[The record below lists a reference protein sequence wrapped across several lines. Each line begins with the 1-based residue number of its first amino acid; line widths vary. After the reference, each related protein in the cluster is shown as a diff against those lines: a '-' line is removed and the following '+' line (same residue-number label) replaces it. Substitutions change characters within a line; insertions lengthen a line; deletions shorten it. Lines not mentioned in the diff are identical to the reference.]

1 MYKIDWKSNACV
13 CQEILEGNHPFFV
26 KFFLLKILK
35 WLIGSQSWIPLVINN
50 TTFIIPPAKYFL
62 RIQYAVC
69 PSQFITKE
77 GVSVSRLGIGIIHNL
92 EPFLYVDALVMEREI
107 VRDSDERFSF
117 P

>member
-1 MYKIDWKSNACV
+1 MSRNSRGESPFLCEVLLAQDFEMTHRFSKLNPACNKQHNFHYPT
-13 CQEILEGNHPFFV
+13 C
-26 KFFLLKILK
+26 KILFAH
-35 WLIGSQSWIPLVINN
+35 S
-50 TTFIIPPAKYFL
+50 
-62 RIQYAVC
+62 VC
-69 PSQFITKE
+69 CVPSQFITKE